1 VTRFEAVVSVLRDI
15 ARGALAG
22 LIVGVVVLGPGGR
35 IVMRLAAILDPAAVG
50 RNTEN
55 GNRIGDITIEGT
67 VVLLIFG
74 GLLIGA
80 ASSVVWVAI
89 QEWIPGRGLIRD
101 ALAVPIAV
109 ALTSFQLVR
118 PENHDFRILESVVPV
133 VVLLLGLVAVAGFA
147 FAVVD
152 GWLDRRLPR
161 ASGRRS
167 PAVVAYV
174 LMILAGLPF
183 LILMVRIF
191 LEPGFAVR
199 DAPVSS
205 GVAVLVVGLVTV
217 AAWVIRIATGTAE
230 PPRALRLLGT
240 GGLAVAVTTGAWLL
254 IGQVTEVIEVASGG
268 RFGTQ

>member
-15 ARGALAG
+15 VRGALAG

-67 VVLLIFG
+67 LVLLIFG

-80 ASSVVWVAI
+80 ASSVIWVAI
-89 QEWIPGRGLIRD
+89 QEWIPGRRFVRA
-101 ALAVPIAV
+101 ALAALIAV
-109 ALTSFQLVR
+109 ALTGFQLVR
-118 PENHDFRILESVVPV
+118 PENPDFRILEPVVPV
-133 VVLLLGLVAVAGFA
+133 LGLLLGLVAVAGFA
-147 FAVVD
+147 FALVD
-152 GWLDRRLPR
+152 GWLDRRLPQP
-161 ASGRRS
+161 SGRRS

-174 LMILAGLPF
+174 LMILAGMPF

-199 DAPVSS
+199 NAPVGS
-205 GVAVLVVGLVTV
+205 GVVVLVVGLVTV
-217 AAWVIRIATGTAE
+217 AAWGIRIATARRE
-230 PPRALRLLGT
+230 PPHALRLI
-240 GGLAVAVTTGAWLL
+240 GGASLAVAVVAGTWHLADQVLQVVTIGA
-254 IGQVTEVIEVASGG
+254 
-268 RFGTQ
+268 

>member
-1 VTRFEAVVSVLRDI
+1 VTRFEALVSVLRDI

-22 LIVGVVVLGPGGR
+22 IIVGVVVLGPGSR
-35 IVMRLAAILDPAAVG
+35 IVMRLTAILDPAAVG
-50 RNTEN
+50 RHTEN

-74 GLLIGA
+74 GLLIGV

-89 QEWIPGRGLIRD
+89 QEWIPGRRFVRA
-101 ALAVPIAV
+101 ALAALIAV
-109 ALTSFQLVR
+109 ALTGFQLVR
-118 PENHDFRILESVVPV
+118 PENHDFRILEPVVPV
-133 VVLLLGLVAVAGFA
+133 LVLLLGLVAVAGFA

-152 GWLDRRLPR
+152 GWLDRRLPT

-167 PAVVAYV
+167 PAVVAYA
-174 LMILAGLPF
+174 LMILAF

-199 DAPVSS
+199 DAPIGS

-217 AAWVIRIATGTAE
+217 AAWGTRIATGRCE
-230 PPRALRLLGT
+230 PPHALRLI
-240 GGLAVAVTTGAWLL
+240 GGASLAVAVVAGTWHLADQILQVVAFGA
-254 IGQVTEVIEVASGG
+254 
-268 RFGTQ
+268 

>member
-1 VTRFEAVVSVLRDI
+1 VTRFEALVSVMRDI

-22 LIVGVVVLGPGGR
+22 IIVGVVVLGPGGR

-50 RNTEN
+50 RHTEN
-55 GNRIGDITIEGT
+55 GNRIGDITIDGT
-67 VVLLIFG
+67 AVLLIFG

-80 ASSVVWVAI
+80 ASAVVWVAI
-89 QEWIPGRGLIRD
+89 QEWIPGRRSVRA
-101 ALAVPIAV
+101 ALAALIAV
-109 ALTSFQLVR
+109 ALTGFQLVR
-118 PENHDFRILESVVPV
+118 PENHDFRILEPVVPV
-133 VVLLLGLVAVAGFA
+133 LVLLLGLVAVAGFA

-152 GWLDRRLPR
+152 GWLDRRLPT

-167 PAVVAYV
+167 QAVAAYA

-199 DAPVSS
+199 DAPIGS

-217 AAWVIRIATGTAE
+217 AAWGTRIATGRRE
-230 PPRALRLLGT
+230 PPQALRLI
-240 GGLAVAVTTGAWLL
+240 GGASLAVAVVAGTWHLADQILQVVAFGA
-254 IGQVTEVIEVASGG
+254 
-268 RFGTQ
+268 